1 MAIKTLDVDKLA
13 EQTGNIYESVAI
25 LAKRARQISSDE
37 RSELD
42 DKLQYFEGF
51 GPDMEDARMQE
62 EQEKVS
68 IEYELKPEPTEMAI
82 DEFVNDRL
90 YFRKPE

>member
-82 DEFVNDRL
+82 DDFVNDRL